1 MDELAFVPLP
11 TEKLQV
17 MIADQSGKVGGDI
30 PPLDIFQHEIN
41 TVYVRYWKNRLTS
54 LHRVVITRTR
64 YAQLI
69 EQVNKGHNETFK
81 IYSGIEASLGER
93 AKLLKDLVDVLA
105 GANITEELNIRSYR
119 ITKCDRQAMT
129 IIQRT
134 AALEG
139 VAKWIRD
146 NNAPGS
152 KIVELAEEY
161 ERVVVLG
168 KLVGAELLM
177 LYADPSV
184 AMSRYEE
191 LTDKIK
197 SATGEEYRSLT
208 VPLKEEINGQSFQRK
223 IISATKEH
231 CLSIQIF
238 VLQKML
244 ESANAERN
252 ISQSAFSASVKQA
265 DRIKLTKISE
275 PQQALEFP
283 VNVSFEHAMI
293 WIELADGR
301 VLGAPLKWFP
311 KLREAN
317 RIERD
322 KYKMTPV
329 SLIWKD
335 LDTQIHI
342 DDLFDINNAPLYPID
357 DPTK

>member
-1 MDELAFVPLP
+1 M
-11 TEKLQV
+11 

-168 KLVGAELLM
+168 KLVG
-177 LYADPSV
+177 
-184 AMSRYEE
+184 
-191 LTDKIK
+191 
-197 SATGEEYRSLT
+197 
-208 VPLKEEINGQSFQRK
+208 
-223 IISATKEH
+223 
-231 CLSIQIF
+231 
-238 VLQKML
+238 
-244 ESANAERN
+244 ESP
-252 ISQSAFSASVKQA
+252 
-265 DRIKLTKISE
+265 RI
-275 PQQALEFP
+275 
-283 VNVSFEHAMI
+283 
-293 WIELADGR
+293 
-301 VLGAPLKWFP
+301 
-311 KLREAN
+311 
-317 RIERD
+317 
-322 KYKMTPV
+322 
-329 SLIWKD
+329 
-335 LDTQIHI
+335 
-342 DDLFDINNAPLYPID
+342 
-357 DPTK
+357 